1 MAKGRADQHSV
12 DEKASFDDLVDSQGE
27 RLSQGLVFDDGDEG
41 KNDSDWEE
49 GGVIGLG
56 GEGVGE
62 AAVREYNTLNLPRFC
77 RELDRY
83 KASNREGAKVGNA
96 LLKDLGVVNDKDQ
109 QFLLCP
115 VKIMRQDEDEA
126 RQNC

>member
-1 MAKGRADQHSV
+1 M
-12 DEKASFDDLVDSQGE
+12 
-27 RLSQGLVFDDGDEG
+27 
-41 KNDSDWEE
+41 
-49 GGVIGLG
+49 
-56 GEGVGE
+56 
-62 AAVREYNTLNLPRFC
+62 REYNTLNLPRFC

-115 VKIMRQDEDEA
+115 GKIMRQRMRHGKIAEEQHGQKPPPGLNENTILEI
-126 RQNC
+126 QNCLIQRGCISMARNATPW